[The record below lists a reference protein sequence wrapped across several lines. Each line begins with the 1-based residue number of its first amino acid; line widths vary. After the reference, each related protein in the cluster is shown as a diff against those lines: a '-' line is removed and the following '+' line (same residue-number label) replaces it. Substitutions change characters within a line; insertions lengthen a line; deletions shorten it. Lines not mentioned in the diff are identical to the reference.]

1 MTVARFI
8 ADQRTR
14 YRVPHAASCRLLGV
28 SQSWFYKWTD
38 RVATGA
44 LTVSEIRRRALDE
57 AVAVAF
63 KAAKGKHGS
72 PRLLADL
79 RDLGWTVSQ
88 KAVAAS
94 MRRQGLV
101 ARRIR
106 RRRNTTRPDK
116 TRKPFPDLLR
126 RDFTARG
133 PNLRWVGD
141 MTEIPVDGYGKFYL
155 GTVIDLYSRRCLA
168 ACTSM
173 NANATLARS
182 AIQIAVAARGGPGA
196 VRNVIF
202 HTDRGPTYTA
212 DRFTS
217 LCRQLEIRQS
227 MGRVGSCF
235 DNAAAEAFFSSLE
248 WEVLRDAHFRGLEH
262 AQAVVQEWCYGFYN
276 HVRRHSHNLQLSPVN
291 FEALA
296 R

>member
-8 ADQRTR
+8 ADQRTFH
-14 YRVPHAASCRLLGV
+14 RVPHAACCRLLNV
-28 SQSWFYKWTD
+28 SESWFYKWAG
-38 RVATGA
+38 RAGSGERS
-44 LTVSEIRRRALDE
+44 VSETRRQALDE
-57 AVAVAF
+57 AVRVAF
-63 KAAKGKHGS
+63 DAAKGKHGS
-72 PRLLADL
+72 PRLVADL
-79 RDLGWTVSQ
+79 RDAGWTVSE
-88 KAVAAS
+88 KTVAAS
-94 MRRQGLV
+94 MRRQGLI

-141 MTEIPVDGYGKFYL
+141 MTEIPVDGHGKFYL
-155 GTVIDLYSRRCLA
+155 ATVIDLYSRRCLA

-173 NANATLARS
+173 SANATLARS
-182 AIQIAVAARGGPGA
+182 AIQTAVAARGGPGA

-202 HTDRGPTYTA
+202 HTDQGATYTA
-212 DRFTS
+212 QRFTS
-217 LCRQLEIRQS
+217 LCRQLEIQQS

-248 WEVLRDAHFRGLEH
+248 WEVLRDAEFRDLEH

-276 HVRRHSHNLQLSPVN
+276 HIRRHSHILQMSPVN

>member
-14 YRVPHAASCRLLGV
+14 YRVPHAACCRLLGV
-28 SQSWFYKWTD
+28 SQSWFYKWAG
-38 RVATGA
+38 RVADGT
-44 LTVSEIRRRALDE
+44 LTPSEQHRRALDE

-63 KAAKGKHGS
+63 GAANGKHGS

-79 RDLGWTVSQ
+79 REAGWTVSE
-88 KAVAAS
+88 KTVAAS

-141 MTEIPVDGYGKFYL
+141 MTEIPVDGHGKFYL
-155 GTVIDLYSRRCLA
+155 ATVIDLYSRRCLA
-168 ACTSM
+168 ASTSM
-173 NANATLARS
+173 NANATLARA
-182 AIQIAVAARGGPGA
+182 AIQTAVTARGGPGA
-196 VRNVIF
+196 IRNVIF
-202 HTDRGPTYTA
+202 HTDRGATYTA

-217 LCRQLEIRQS
+217 LCRQLQIKQS

-235 DNAAAEAFFSSLE
+235 DNAATEAFFSSLE
-248 WEVLRDAHFRGLEH
+248 WEVLRDQELRGLEH

-276 HVRRHSHNLQLSPVN
+276 HIRRHSHNLQLSPVN

>member
-1 MTVARFI
+1 MTVARFV

-14 YRVPHAASCRLLGV
+14 YRVPHAACCRLLGV
-28 SQSWFYKWTD
+28 SESWFYKWAD
-38 RVATGA
+38 RAATGA
-44 LTVSEIRRRALDE
+44 LTPSETRRRAVDE
-57 AVAVAF
+57 AVSAAF
-63 KAAKGKHGS
+63 GNARGKHGS

-79 RDLGWTVSQ
+79 RDAGHTVSG
-88 KAVAAS
+88 KTVASS
-94 MRRQGLV
+94 MRRQGLI
-101 ARRIR
+101 ARRIK
-106 RRRNTTRPDK
+106 RRRNTTKPDRTK
-116 TRKPFPDLLR
+116 KPFPDLLR

-133 PNLRWVGD
+133 PNVRWVGD
-141 MTEIPVDGYGKFYL
+141 MTEIPVDGHGKFYL
-155 GTVIDLYSRRCLA
+155 ATVIDLYSRRCLA
-168 ACTSM
+168 ASTSLR
-173 NANATLARS
+173 ADATLARA
-182 AIQIAVAARGGPGA
+182 AIQTAVAARGGPGA
-196 VRNVIF
+196 IRNVMF
-202 HTDRGPTYTA
+202 HTDRGSTYTA

-217 LCRQLEIRQS
+217 LCRQLEITQS

-248 WEVLRDAHFRGLEH
+248 WEALCDTEFRSLEH

>member
-14 YRVPHAASCRLLGV
+14 YRVPHAACCRLLGV
-28 SQSWFYKWTD
+28 SESWFYKWAG
-38 RVATGA
+38 RVADGT
-44 LTVSEIRRRALDE
+44 LTPSEQHRGALDE

-63 KAAKGKHGS
+63 TAAGGKHGS
-72 PRLLADL
+72 PRLVADL
-79 RDLGWTVSQ
+79 RDLGWTVSE
-88 KAVAAS
+88 KTVASS
-94 MRRQGLV
+94 MRRQGLI

-141 MTEIPVDGYGKFYL
+141 MTEIPVDGHGKFYL
-155 GTVIDLYSRRCLA
+155 ATVIDLYSRRCLA

-173 NANATLARS
+173 SANATLARA
-182 AIQIAVAARGGPGA
+182 AIQTAVTARGGPDA

-202 HTDRGPTYTA
+202 HTDRGATH
-212 DRFTS
+212 
-217 LCRQLEIRQS
+217 
-227 MGRVGSCF
+227 GRPVHQPVP
-235 DNAAAEAFFSSLE
+235 AA
-248 WEVLRDAHFRGLEH
+248 
-262 AQAVVQEWCYGFYN
+262 
-276 HVRRHSHNLQLSPVN
+276 
-291 FEALA
+291 
-296 R
+296 

>member
-8 ADQRTR
+8 ADQRTLH
-14 YRVPHAASCRLLGV
+14 RVPHAACCRLLGV
-28 SQSWFYKWTD
+28 SQSWFYKWAGRD
-38 RVATGA
+38 GA
-44 LTVSEIRRRALDE
+44 LTVSETRRQRLDE

-63 KAAKGKHGS
+63 TAAGGKHGS
-72 PRLLADL
+72 PRLVADL

-106 RRRNTTRPDK
+106 RRRNTTKADK

-141 MTEIPVDGYGKFYL
+141 MTEIPVNGHHKFYL
-155 GTVIDLYSRRCLA
+155 ATVIDLYSRRCLA
-168 ACTSM
+168 ACTSLH
-173 NANATLARS
+173 ANGPRA
-182 AIQIAVAARGGPGA
+182 AIQTAVAARGGPGA

-202 HTDRGPTYTA
+202 HTDRGSTYTA
-212 DRFTS
+212 DRFTA
-217 LCRQLEIRQS
+217 LCRQLQITQS

-248 WEVLRDAHFRGLEH
+248 WEVLRDAEFRGLEH

-291 FEALA
+291 FETLA

>member
-8 ADQRTR
+8 ADQRTL
-14 YRVPHAASCRLLGV
+14 YRVPHAACCRLLGV
-28 SQSWFYKWTD
+28 SQSWFYKWAG
-38 RVATGA
+38 RVADGT
-44 LTVSEIRRRALDE
+44 LTPSEQHRRALDE

-63 KAAKGKHGS
+63 QAAKGKHGS

-79 RDLGWTVSQ
+79 RDLGWTVSD
-88 KAVAAS
+88 KTVAAS

-141 MTEIPVDGYGKFYL
+141 MTEIPVDGHGKFYL
-155 GTVIDLYSRRCLA
+155 ATVIDLYSRRCLA
-168 ACTSM
+168 ASTSM
-173 NANATLARS
+173 SANATLARA
-182 AIQIAVAARGGPGA
+182 AIQTAVTARGGPGA
-196 VRNVIF
+196 IRNVIF
-202 HTDRGPTYTA
+202 HTDRGATYTA

-217 LCRQLEIRQS
+217 LCRQLQITQS

-248 WEVLRDAHFRGLEH
+248 WEVLRDAEFRGLKH

-291 FEALA
+291 FEAQA
-296 R
+296 A